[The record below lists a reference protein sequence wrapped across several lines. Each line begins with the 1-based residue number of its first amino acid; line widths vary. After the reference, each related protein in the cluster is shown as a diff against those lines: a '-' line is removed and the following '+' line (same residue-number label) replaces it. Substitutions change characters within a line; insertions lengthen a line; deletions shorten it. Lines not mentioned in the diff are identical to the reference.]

1 MNKPNC
7 VITVYIIQ
15 NKHCHKKTLHDT
27 VTTKKAC
34 KK

>member
-15 NKHCHKKTLHDT
+15 NKHCHKKTLHYGNNQ
-27 VTTKKAC
+27 KSM
-34 KK
+34 